1 MCSDLI
7 FCLIFNNVKVWTY
20 YTMHIQLLRKKK
32 PASLDFRAPL
42 LLRFFLN
49 LFKKSCVAYFSLT
62 FDINHIQSMINVTFF
77 SPGGF
82 FKQATW
88 HDEEE
93 NSLFLQ
99 VLKCFTNMQKNVFK
113 YTRSTFYPEND
124 QLPMFPAHFMFMSLF
139 LHFSVSL
146 VIEV

>member
-1 MCSDLI
+1 MWI
-7 FCLIFNNVKVWTY
+7 Y
-20 YTMHIQLLRKKK
+20 YTLYIQLLRKKK
-32 PASLDFRAPL
+32 PASLDFRVPL

-62 FDINHIQSMINVTFF
+62 FDINHIQSMINVTFV

-93 NSLFLQ
+93 KSLILQ

-113 YTRSTFYPEND
+113 YAISTFSLEND
-124 QLPMFPAHFMFMSLF
+124 QLLMFAGHFICLSLF